1 MEESPLK
8 LDLGGRKDFL
18 VKQYNYLFLKEMDSV
33 IVQIILFFLNVLTRE
48 GLKRIW
54 TLIWISNSHCFIFR
68 ILILNSLLILF
79 SNIPGPIK
87 KCVYSF

>member
-8 LDLGGRKDFL
+8 LDLGGGKDFL
-18 VKQYNYLFLKEMDSV
+18 VKQYNYLFLKEMASV

-68 ILILNSLLILF
+68 TLILNSLLILF
-79 SNIPGPIK
+79 SNFLGPIK